1 MNKIKIGDKV
11 RFLSEI
17 GGGRVA
23 GFKGNNLVLVE
34 DEDGFQIPTPINEV
48 VKVET
53 DDYNIAKVHTT
64 TTKQTP
70 KKETSSPKPAIKEDE
85 DYDPADRPL
94 TYRQPVEERRGGDV
108 LSAYLA
114 FVPIDIKQISSTNF
128 ETYFVNDSNYYLH
141 FTYMVAEG
149 ANWRLRASG
158 EVEPNTKLFIE
169 EFGREILNE
178 MERACVQVIAYKRD
192 KSFILKSAVDVQF
205 RIDTVKFYKLHTFQ
219 ENVFF
224 EAPAMLITII
234 ENDIT
239 PRPLVIDAKQL
250 KQEMFAPKSVQEQ
263 GNGQRKNDGG
273 MVRRYE
279 KMQSKGRFVE
289 NRKSDNIVIDLHA
302 HVILETQAG
311 MSATDILNYQLDI
324 FRKTLDQHK
333 NEKGAKIV
341 FIHGKGE
348 GVLRRAIINELKY
361 KYKKYTYQ
369 DASFQ
374 EYGYGATQV
383 TIH

>member
-1 MNKIKIGDKV
+1 MNNNLKIGDKV

-64 TTKQTP
+64 TP
-70 KKETSSPKPAIKEDE
+70 KPSPKEVSSTKPVTKEDD
-85 DYDPADRPL
+85 DYDPAGRPL
-94 TYRQPVEERRGGDV
+94 TYRPPVEERRGGDV

-114 FVPIDIKQISSTNF
+114 FVPIDVKQISSTNF

-149 ANWRLRASG
+149 ANWRLRATA

-169 EFGREILNE
+169 EFGREALNE
-178 MERACVQVIAYKRD
+178 MERACVQIIAYKRD
-192 KSFILKSAVDVQF
+192 KSFILKPSVNLQF
-205 RIDTVKFYKLHTFQ
+205 RIDPVKFYKLHTFQ
-219 ENVFF
+219 ENDFF
-224 EAPAMLITII
+224 EAPAMLITIV
-234 ENDIT
+234 ENDVT
-239 PRPLVIDAKQL
+239 PRTLVIDAKQL
-250 KQEMFAPKSVQEQ
+250 KQEMFAPKSTQ
-263 GNGQRKNDGG
+263 GQGGGQHNNNG

-279 KMQSKGRFVE
+279 NAQSKGKPME
-289 NRKSDNIVIDLHA
+289 KRKDDVLVIDLHA

-311 MSATDILNYQLDI
+311 MSATDILNYQLDV
-324 FRKTLDQHK
+324 FRKTLEEHK
-333 NEKGAKIV
+333 NEKGAKII

-348 GVLRRAIINELKY
+348 GVLRRALINELNY